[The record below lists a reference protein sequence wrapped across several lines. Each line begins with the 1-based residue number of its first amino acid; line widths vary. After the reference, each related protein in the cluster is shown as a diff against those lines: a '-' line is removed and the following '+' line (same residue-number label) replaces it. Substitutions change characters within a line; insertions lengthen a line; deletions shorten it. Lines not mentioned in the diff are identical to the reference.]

1 MKNVL
6 NEILNKKDRKDFKEF
21 IVFAASQQFGI
32 CLRNG
37 IIQLFR
43 QYCDQY
49 NKPEWKRRDLRSA
62 GVTR

>member
-6 NEILNKKDRKDFKEF
+6 IEILNKKDRKDFKEF
-21 IVFAASQQFGI
+21 VVFVTNQQFGI

-43 QYCDQY
+43 QYCDQH
-49 NKPEWKRRDLRSA
+49 NKTKNTIFIPDLHEY
-62 GVTR
+62 